1 MLALWVAILNGFE
14 TVMSGLRYG
23 TSGDFGTSSL
33 TSPICEE
40 LLRHSQPPYA
50 YPCAMLTIA
59 LIEDEPLARTR
70 VKTLLEEIEN
80 VRLVGE
86 ASTRA
91 EGLQLLL
98 DQKPDVALLDVQL
111 PDGSGFELAEALPPD
126 AMPLLIFL
134 TAFDQYAVR
143 AFDVAAVDYVLKP
156 IRPERLH
163 DAIERAREMVRPRTA
178 AAPADHVVAARPRRI
193 AVTTEDDTLLLV
205 YVSDID
211 YIEAA
216 GNYVRLHWS
225 GKHQL
230 FRESIGALEEKL
242 DPEQFARIHR
252 SVIVNLDR
260 VERLEPN
267 AFGDYRVT
275 LRGGTTVPMSRR
287 YRERISLL
295 VGRL

>member
-1 MLALWVAILNGFE
+1 
-14 TVMSGLRYG
+14 
-23 TSGDFGTSSL
+23 
-33 TSPICEE
+33 
-40 LLRHSQPPYA
+40 
-50 YPCAMLTIA
+50 MLTVA

-70 VKTLLEEIEN
+70 VKTLLDEISD

-91 EGLQLLL
+91 EGVQLLL
-98 DQKPDVALLDVQL
+98 DEKPDLALLDVQL
-111 PDGSGFELAEALPPD
+111 PDGSGFEVAEALPPD
-126 AMPLLIFL
+126 AMPLLIFI

-156 IRPERLH
+156 IRPERLQ
-163 DAIERAREMVRPRTA
+163 DAIERARLLARPRA
-178 AAPADHVVAARPRRI
+178 AVPADPAQRPRRI

-205 YVSDID
+205 YVSEID

-275 LRGGTTVPMSRR
+275 LRGGAVVPMSRR
-287 YRERISLL
+287 YRERIPLL